1 MSNEEFYSA
10 IEDYCGCGKLSE
22 KEVDFLEDE
31 HYETMKVVGAIVSPA
46 IAPGYVAESLDLTPE
61 EGDYWISCNAAILD
75 QVRPLEEGPSRF
87 SEISKALKDYGLVR
101 VA

>member
-10 IEDYCGCGKLSE
+10 IEGYCGTGKLSK

-31 HYETMKVVGAIVSPA
+31 HYETMKVIGEIVSPA
-46 IAPGYVAESLDLTPE
+46 IAPGSIAESLDLSPE

-75 QVRPLEEGPSRF
+75 QVKPIEDGPSRF
-87 SEISKALKDYGLVR
+87 SEISKALKDYGLVQ

>member
-1 MSNEEFYSA
+1 MSNEEFCSA
-10 IEDYCGCGKLSE
+10 IENYCGCGKLSK

-31 HYETMKVVGAIVSPA
+31 HYETMKVIGAIVSPA

-75 QVRPLEEGPSRF
+75 QVRPIEDGPSRF

>member
-10 IEDYCGCGKLSE
+10 IEGYCGCGKLSE

-87 SEISKALKDYGLVR
+87 TEISKALNDYGLVR